1 MAKRGR
7 KRQAKAVKVGTA
19 EKVPEADEGVRE
31 NSRPEEKNGF
41 SVKEEI
47 GFSVGEEKA
56 PDADDKAP
64 ESQEGVRENPPPE
77 DKIGFSVKEFK
88 AEELVATKKKKKRGR
103 KANKKVE
110 ETKAV
115 VEDDA
120 ERAPAKKRGRK
131 CERKEEFVPTGSD
144 FADDNG
150 QEGGGVGSMKGR
162 LRARG
167 PVEYSFN
174 WDLLE
179 DQDDMGKPR
188 RKVRRKRKKPGD
200 KKLPTVEGRE
210 NCEQNM
216 EDEGIPTRQRGDV
229 VEGKAAADSNGGGV
243 KNVGVKVYERRRNR
257 RRNAEVVGVGDSELK
272 GGQGNGGLDEE
283 NGILA
288 GGRVL
293 RKRAKSVVSVLEQE
307 QRKINRLTKVRSFSF
322 CKFVCFLVLIFWWF
336 YCLLGIVLI
345 FLDFPG

>member
-7 KRQAKAVKVGTA
+7 KRQAKAPKVGTA
-19 EKVPEADEGVRE
+19 EKVPEADEGLGE
-31 NSRPEEKNGF
+31 NSRPDEKNGF

-47 GFSVGEEKA
+47 GFSVGEEGEGEEKA
-56 PDADDKAP
+56 PDAADKAP

-88 AEELVATKKKKKRGR
+88 AEELVATKKKKRGR
-103 KANKKVE
+103 KANEKAE
-110 ETKAV
+110 ETNAV

-120 ERAPAKKRGRK
+120 ERAPAKKRCRK
-131 CERKEEFVPTGSD
+131 CERKEEFVPKGSD

-150 QEGGGVGSMKGR
+150 QEGGGVASMKGR

-167 PVEYSFN
+167 PVEYSFK
-174 WDLLE
+174 WDLVE
-179 DQDDMGKPR
+179 DQVDMGKPR
-188 RKVRRKRKKPGD
+188 RKMRGKRKKPGD
-200 KKLPTVEGRE
+200 KKLPTKEGRE

-216 EDEGIPTRQRGDV
+216 EDEGIPTRQRGEV
-229 VEGKAAADSNGGGV
+229 VEGKAAADSSGGGV
-243 KNVGVKVYERRRNR
+243 KNVGVKVYERRKNR

-272 GGQGNGGLDEE
+272 GGQGNGGLDVE
-283 NGILA
+283 NGIME

-322 CKFVCFLVLIFWWF
+322 CKFVCVLLLIFWCF
-336 YCLLGIVLI
+336 YCL
-345 FLDFPG
+345 F